1 MGKRTLLIAVVEDNK
16 ALAEGIANTLRDR
29 GHGVDVL
36 DDGLVAQAHLED
48 VKADLVILDL
58 ALPGCSGL
66 DVLKHMRAR
75 NDSTPVLILTAKRDV
90 EHRISG
96 LDAGA
101 DDYLGKPFSMDELEA
116 RVRALLRRR
125 DRAGALE
132 TIGALTFD
140 RDSRTLMVDG
150 EPLDIPRREL
160 AVFECLVQR
169 KGRLV
174 SKDLLV
180 DFLYGSGADVG
191 DSVCEVYISRLRK
204 RIEPYGVSIKTAR
217 GLGYRLEHAE

>member
-1 MGKRTLLIAVVEDNK
+1 MLIAVVEDNK

-36 DDGLVAQAHLED
+36 DDGLLAQAHLEG

-75 NDSTPVLILTAKRDV
+75 NDATPVLILTAKRDV
-90 EHRISG
+90 EHRVSG

-174 SKDLLV
+174 SKDVLV

>member
-1 MGKRTLLIAVVEDNK
+1 MLIAVVEDNK

-36 DDGLVAQAHLED
+36 DDGLLARSHLED

-66 DVLKHMRAR
+66 DILKHMRAR
-75 NDSTPVLILTAKRDV
+75 NDATPVLILTAKRDV

-125 DRAGALE
+125 DRAGSLE
-132 TIGALTFD
+132 TIGLLTFD
-140 RDSRTLMVDG
+140 RDSRTLMADG

-174 SKDLLV
+174 SKEVLV

-191 DSVCEVYISRLRK
+191 DSVVEVYISRLRK
-204 RIEPYGVSIKTAR
+204 RIEPYGLSIKTAR

>member
-1 MGKRTLLIAVVEDNK
+1 MLIAVVEDNK

-36 DDGLVAQAHLED
+36 DDGLLAQSHLED
-48 VKADLVILDL
+48 ANADLVILDL

-75 NDSTPVLILTAKRDV
+75 DDATPVLILTAKRDV
-90 EHRISG
+90 EDRISG

-125 DRAGALE
+125 ERTGALE
-132 TIGALTFD
+132 TIGLLTFD
-140 RDSRTLMVDG
+140 KDSRTLLVDG

-174 SKDLLV
+174 SKDMLV
-180 DFLYGSGADVG
+180 DFLYGTGADVG
-191 DSVCEVYISRLRK
+191 DSVVEVYISRLRK
-204 RIEPYGVSIKTAR
+204 RIEQHGLSIKTAR